1 MKRLTILSLAAFVL
15 LSVSAIFAQQ
25 GQGMRGT
32 MPDGDRP
39 GFEKGALDL
48 TEEQQTKISKMRL
61 EMQKQMT
68 PLRSKVQTLRS
79 EYKLMIIDEK
89 ISEAD
94 LKSKLDEISGLRK
107 DMALKRAKHQRQ
119 VRSILTDE
127 QKVKFDQRILS
138 GRKHAMKGKRGFRGA
153 HQKPFKRDM

>member
-15 LSVSAIFAQQ
+15 LSVSASFAQQ
-25 GQGMRGT
+25 GRGMRGT
-32 MPDGDRP
+32 MPGGDRQYF
-39 GFEKGALDL
+39 GQCVLDL
-48 TEEQQTKISKMRL
+48 TEEQQTKISQMRL

-107 DMALKRAKHQRQ
+107 DMALKRVKHQRQ

-138 GRKHAMKGKRGFRGA
+138 GRKHVMKGKRGFRGA
-153 HQKPFKRDM
+153 YQKPFKRDM

>member
-15 LSVSAIFAQQ
+15 LSVSASFAQQ
-25 GQGMRGT
+25 GRGMRGT
-32 MPDGDRP
+32 MQGGDRQYF
-39 GFEKGALDL
+39 GQSVLDL
-48 TEEQQTKISKMRL
+48 TEEQQAKISKMRL
-61 EMQKQMT
+61 EMQKEMT

-138 GRKHAMKGKRGFRGA
+138 GRKHAMKGKKGFKGA
-153 HQKPFKRDM
+153 YQKSFKRDM